1 MASNATPKPQT
12 QQASAEPAKAPDA
25 ASGKTVL
32 QPRCLG
38 PALPLKKRRRD
49 EELRARALLV
59 KAKRKK
65 KGQKESDFISVPK

>member
-38 PALPLKKRRRD
+38 PALPLKKK
-49 EELRARALLV
+49 EEGRGAAGSGTAR
-59 KAKRKK
+59 
-65 KGQKESDFISVPK
+65 